1 MKLEK
6 IARVIAVLLAVA
18 IFIPFM
24 GKAAVYSTNPIG
36 EPLTIVF
43 LREGKIT
50 TWEGWFID
58 PCSPLSLTIL
68 KSDGV
73 TQITIPSSDLK
84 QIHATATA
92 AVGFEAYSHPS
103 AFFYIPFAPSI
114 YNYELGQKRGC
125 IYFVTTN
132 PMPSYYPF
140 DSQIVA
146 DTSGERAPSPST
158 SSFGT
163 PGWYYI
169 TSEPQWGWGPNE
181 GAFTIHLE
189 FSASAPP
196 TPSTSPSPSPL
207 PLQAR
212 NQGRSTWSSASTLPV
227 PWGTIS
233 TR

>member
-73 TQITIPSSDLK
+73 TKITIPSSDLK
-84 QIHATATA
+84 QIHASATA

-103 AFFYIPFAPSI
+103 AFFTSPLPRASIIMNWARKGGVFILSRRIPCPAIILSI
-114 YNYELGQKRGC
+114 PRSWRILQGKGLLPPRPHRLVPLAGIILPLSHNGGGDQTRAL
-125 IYFVTTN
+125 
-132 PMPSYYPF
+132 SPF
-140 DSQIVA
+140 
-146 DTSGERAPSPST
+146 T
-158 SSFGT
+158 SSF
-163 PGWYYI
+163 PL
-169 TSEPQWGWGPNE
+169 PPLPLPPPPL
-181 GAFTIHLE
+181 HL
-189 FSASAPP
+189 P
-196 TPSTSPSPSPL
+196 PL